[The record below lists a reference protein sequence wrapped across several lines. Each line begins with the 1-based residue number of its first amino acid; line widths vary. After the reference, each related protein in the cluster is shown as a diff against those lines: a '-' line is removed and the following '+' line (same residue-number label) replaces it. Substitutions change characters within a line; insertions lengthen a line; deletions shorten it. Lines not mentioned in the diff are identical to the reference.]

1 MKKIKFATKIC
12 LFTFAAL
19 TFGLLL
25 VWGIAGFQVSGTMR
39 KTLLQKMDD
48 SVTARLEIVM
58 GYVDKAESYL
68 SAYAQEPMIVELLH
82 NQNNSAL
89 VEEMQQYTEAYG
101 AVNSDL
107 ENVYLANYDSKVL
120 TSFVKQPIGM
130 TLRTGDSLK
139 GLQNMVFA
147 TKGIYNVG
155 ILKSPSTGNQVVSL
169 YFPVYDG
176 EERLGF
182 AGAAVCAESLR
193 DTLGKLKGNDDSGC
207 SYLLVDASANTYI
220 FCEDD
225 ALIGTTI
232 EDQNVLSIINS
243 VLSSGSETFHYEEE
257 DTLAVTKYI
266 PDKNW
271 VFIATTDKNVAFA
284 AASRLSLILGVI
296 CITVLCI
303 VSIIVFVSVTLISRN
318 LTKVG
323 TIISDIGT
331 LDLRS
336 KDKLQEYLDR
346 GDEVGV
352 IANATNNLVESISEV
367 IIRLKEESS
376 SLYET
381 ANAMLENSG
390 VAMDSIREVEKS
402 VQEIAEGATDQALET
417 QNASASV
424 IHIGGMIESST
435 SRSSEL
441 NDIAANIQKASGNV
455 VETLKV
461 LIEINDQSKT
471 AIEEI
476 NRQTYSTNES
486 ALKIRDAAGLITSIA
501 EETNLLSLNA
511 SIEAARAGEQGRGFS
526 VVASQIQKL
535 AEQSNQ
541 SARQID
547 QIINALI
554 ADSSQAVNTM
564 DNVMHI
570 MDEKSRH
577 LISTREQFD
586 EVSMNINETRNG
598 IATINDTITEMDKER
613 NNVVNVVQSL
623 SAISEE
629 NAAATEETLA
639 STELVESM
647 MDEMNGIANKLF
659 DISKDI
665 DNSIN
670 DFII

>member
-1 MKKIKFATKIC
+1 MKKMKLATKIC
-12 LFTFAAL
+12 LITFAAL

-25 VWGIAGFQVSGTMR
+25 VWQIAGTKVSGSMKRTV
-39 KTLLQKMDD
+39 LQKMND
-48 SVTARLEIVM
+48 SVTTRLEIVL
-58 GYVDKAESYL
+58 GYVDKAEAYL
-68 SAYAQEPMIVELLH
+68 SAYAQEPVIVELLH
-82 NQNNSAL
+82 DQENPAL
-89 VEEMQQYTEAYG
+89 TAELQQYTEAYG

-107 ENVYLANYDSKVL
+107 ENVYLANYNSTVL
-120 TSFVKQPIGM
+120 TSFVKGPIGM
-130 TLRTGDSLK
+130 TLRSGDSLK
-139 GLQNMVFA
+139 GLQDNVFA

-155 ILKSPSTGNQVVSL
+155 ILTSPSTGNQVVSL
-169 YFPVYDG
+169 YFPIYDG
-176 EERLGF
+176 DERLGF

-193 DTLGKLKGNDDSGC
+193 DTLNNLNGNDDTGC
-207 SYLLVDASANTYI
+207 SYLMVDASANTYI
-220 FCEDD
+220 FCEDSS
-225 ALIGTTI
+225 LIGTTI
-232 EDQNVLSIINS
+232 EDQSVLSIVNS
-243 VLSSGSETFHYEEE
+243 VLSASSDTYTYEKG

-271 VFIATTDKNVAFA
+271 IFIAVTDKDVAFA
-284 AASRLSLILGVI
+284 TASRLSATLGII
-296 CITVLCI
+296 CIVVLSI
-303 VSIIVFVSVTLISRN
+303 VSIVVFIFVTLISRN

-336 KDKLQEYLDR
+336 KDKLHTYLNR
-346 GDEVGV
+346 GDEVGI
-352 IANATNNLVESISEV
+352 IANATNNLAESISEV
-367 IIRLKEESS
+367 ILNLKEESR

-390 VAMDSIREVEKS
+390 VANDSIKGVEKA
-402 VQEIAEGATDQALET
+402 VQEIAEGANDQALET

-435 SRSSEL
+435 SKSSEL
-441 NDIAANIQKASGNV
+441 NDIAANIQTASSNV

-461 LIEINDQSKT
+461 LIDINDQSKT

-486 ALKIRDAAGLITSIA
+486 ALKIRDAASLITSIA

-511 SIEAARAGEQGRGFS
+511 SIEAARAGEQGRGFA

-547 QIINALI
+547 EIISALI

-570 MDEKSRH
+570 MEEKSRH
-577 LISTREQFD
+577 LTSTRNQFD
-586 EVSMNINETRNG
+586 VVNVDIEETRNG

-623 SAISEE
+623 SAIAEE

-639 STELVESM
+639 STELVGSM
-647 MDEMNGIANKLF
+647 IYEMNGIANKLS

-670 DFII
+670 GFII

>member
-1 MKKIKFATKIC
+1 M
-12 LFTFAAL
+12 
-19 TFGLLL
+19 
-25 VWGIAGFQVSGTMR
+25 
-39 KTLLQKMDD
+39 
-48 SVTARLEIVM
+48 
-58 GYVDKAESYL
+58 
-68 SAYAQEPMIVELLH
+68 
-82 NQNNSAL
+82 
-89 VEEMQQYTEAYG
+89 
-101 AVNSDL
+101 
-107 ENVYLANYDSKVL
+107 
-120 TSFVKQPIGM
+120 
-130 TLRTGDSLK
+130 
-139 GLQNMVFA
+139 
-147 TKGIYNVG
+147 
-155 ILKSPSTGNQVVSL
+155 
-169 YFPVYDG
+169 
-176 EERLGF
+176 
-182 AGAAVCAESLR
+182 
-193 DTLGKLKGNDDSGC
+193 
-207 SYLLVDASANTYI
+207 
-220 FCEDD
+220 
-225 ALIGTTI
+225 
-232 EDQNVLSIINS
+232 
-243 VLSSGSETFHYEEE
+243 
-257 DTLAVTKYI
+257 
-266 PDKNW
+266 
-271 VFIATTDKNVAFA
+271 
-284 AASRLSLILGVI
+284 
-296 CITVLCI
+296 
-303 VSIIVFVSVTLISRN
+303 
-318 LTKVG
+318 
-323 TIISDIGT
+323 
-331 LDLRS
+331 
-336 KDKLQEYLDR
+336 
-346 GDEVGV
+346 
-352 IANATNNLVESISEV
+352 
-367 IIRLKEESS
+367 
-376 SLYET
+376 
-381 ANAMLENSG
+381 
-390 VAMDSIREVEKS
+390 
-402 VQEIAEGATDQALET
+402 
-417 QNASASV
+417 
-424 IHIGGMIESST
+424 
-435 SRSSEL
+435 
-441 NDIAANIQKASGNV
+441 

-461 LIEINDQSKT
+461 LIEINDQSKK

-639 STELVESM
+639 STELVGSM